1 LNEFVILEGDQQE
14 LWEID
19 YEKKITI
26 NISDLNII
34 ENKMTRYN
42 GTIQDYLREKGLT
55 EVHFTKQDHFLH
67 VLIIAAN
74 EIVHLDK
81 AVARCY

>member
-26 NISDLNII
+26 NISDLNIV
-34 ENKMTRYN
+34 ENKMTRYD
-42 GTIQDYLREKGLT
+42 GTIKDYLMEKVSPKT
-55 EVHFTKQDHFLH
+55 IFMKQDHFLH
-67 VLIIAAN
+67 MLIIVAN
-74 EIVHLDK
+74 EIVLLDK
-81 AVARCY
+81 AVGRCY